1 MSKSTWELISE
12 DWMTYINCMT
22 KMELPAESHEAGNY
36 IHKKMCVLTWELVL
50 KILRSVSDCMTKI
63 ELPAE

>member
-1 MSKSTWELISE
+1 MSKPTWELISE

-36 IHKKMCVLTWELVL
+36 IHKRGKLYVTVLNLYISIYLVL
-50 KILRSVSDCMTKI
+50 PHMLIT
-63 ELPAE
+63 

>member
-36 IHKKMCVLTWELVL
+36 IHKNVCFDVGTGIEDFE
-50 KILRSVSDCMTKI
+50 VSIRLYDKK
-63 ELPAE
+63 